1 MKHFM
6 TSGLLS
12 ILFLVSGTVSADE
25 PLVKKSTLQPNQQ
38 HVLLKFNLQPGDQYL
53 FSSVM
58 KQNIVQTLM
67 GQQMTT
73 IQQVTTDYV
82 YAIQSVENGLTT
94 INVTFS
100 TIKMDMDIAGMQSVS
115 FDSANP
121 DAATSELKALSN
133 LVGQSFLMQV
143 DESGRVKKIEGLAEI
158 IASVGGQQAEILK
171 QSFGDSSMIQ
181 NMNQVTNIYPN
192 KKVGRG
198 DSWTKTF
205 SGSIAGFLQSEATSA
220 FSLSDIE
227 GDLAILRTDGQ
238 MSFSKLEGPGG
249 NPMLAGAEFNLNGT
263 QTGTFEVD
271 IKSGL
276 PISAK
281 LKQDITGNI
290 DVQGMQIPTN
300 IESDITITGK
310 KL

>member
-12 ILFLVSGTVSADE
+12 ILFLVYGTALADE
-25 PLVKKSTLQPNQQ
+25 PVDKKDTPQPNQQ
-38 HVLLKFNLQPGDQYL
+38 QVLLKFNLQPGDQYL

-58 KQNIVQTLM
+58 KQNIRQTLM
-67 GQQMTT
+67 GQEMIT
-73 IQQVTTDYV
+73 IQHVTTDYV
-82 YAIQSVENGLTT
+82 YAVQSVENGLTT
-94 INVTFS
+94 INVTFR

-115 FDSANP
+115 FDSENP
-121 DAATSELKALSN
+121 DAATNELKALSN

-143 DESGRVKKIEGLAEI
+143 DESGSVEKIEGLAEI
-158 IASVGGQQAEILK
+158 IASVGGEQAEMLK

-192 KKVGRG
+192 KQVGLG
-198 DSWTKTF
+198 ESWTKTF

-220 FSLSDIE
+220 FSLSEIK
-227 GDLAILRTDGQ
+227 GDLAILETDGQ

-263 QTGTFEVD
+263 QTGTLEVD

-276 PISAK
+276 PISVK
-281 LKQDITGNI
+281 LKQDIKGDI